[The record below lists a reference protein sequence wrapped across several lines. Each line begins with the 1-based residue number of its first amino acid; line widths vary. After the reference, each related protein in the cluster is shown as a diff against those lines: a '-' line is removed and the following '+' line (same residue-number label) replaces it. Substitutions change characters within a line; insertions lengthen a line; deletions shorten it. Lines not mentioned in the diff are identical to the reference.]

1 MVPWVQAHTYKGSL
15 FGWPTG
21 MSKICI
27 ILFHL
32 LILSGSGEDN
42 LIEWH
47 PSSQTLESFIKCYYT
62 DTPGVSSGAVASAVR
77 LLRCIHFSL
86 SCWSFLGSVIFMSCL
101 DPQGS
106 SELSLLSPAPL
117 HPVVPVA
124 GVIHFIHYP
133 SLMAP
138 PGASEWSA
146 RLWEWHPRPSSSP
159 VPMLTF
165 SFIPLISSESVFD
178 YHAALCLLIFLC
190 DVSFALFVQSWT

>member
-1 MVPWVQAHTYKGSL
+1 
-15 FGWPTG
+15 

-117 HPVVPVA
+117 HPVS
-124 GVIHFIHYP
+124 P
-133 SLMAP
+133 SGWRDPLYKLPFPDGSPGGLRMKRQTLRMA
-138 PGASEWSA
+138 SQ
-146 RLWEWHPRPSSSP
+146 
-159 VPMLTF
+159 TF
-165 SFIPLISSESVFD
+165 
-178 YHAALCLLIFLC
+178 
-190 DVSFALFVQSWT
+190 Q